1 MNDVAFGAL
10 ILRMLVSLAIVLGL
24 ILVAYVIVKRRRGG
38 SSMSSTGKTSMVGSF
53 VAGRVGK
60 ASGTGRRPA
69 RSGAPKRGLQ
79 TLGRIGLSRTSNV
92 HALQFADRVYLLGT
106 SDSDAPSVL
115 AEITLEAWLEAIEP
129 SDDLDGPG
137 SVAKGIVGRP
147 MESDRPG
154 LLDALRD
161 RTTRRG

>member
-10 ILRMLVSLAIVLGL
+10 IIRMLVSLAIVVGL
-24 ILVAYVIVKRRRGG
+24 ILVAYVVVKRRRGG
-38 SSMSSTGKTSMVGSF
+38 APLSSTGKTRSAVGSF
-53 VAGRVGK
+53 VAGRVAK
-60 ASGTGRRPA
+60 ASGTKARLPRP
-69 RSGAPKRGLQ
+69 GASKRGLQ

-115 AEITLEAWLEAIEP
+115 ADISLETWLESIEP
-129 SDDLDGPG
+129 SDDDAGSATAPKGVVYPVDG
-137 SVAKGIVGRP
+137 
-147 MESDRPG
+147 DRPK
-154 LLDALRD
+154 LLDQLRD